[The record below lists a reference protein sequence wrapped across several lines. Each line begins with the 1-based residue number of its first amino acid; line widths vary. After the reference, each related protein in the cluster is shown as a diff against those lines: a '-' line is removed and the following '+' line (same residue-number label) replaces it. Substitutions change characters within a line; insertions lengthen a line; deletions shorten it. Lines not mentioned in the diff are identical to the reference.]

1 MTQLLE
7 YERIN
12 ALRIVG
18 DHATH
23 RRTLEVEVRPK
34 VMAHRRLAQAAAAAA
49 ATTESNDDHNDDTD
63 KDEAHDLFER
73 YCFTVRREN
82 VLYWLVDSLKIFFCL
97 FRSIE
102 FSLLMLKR
110 DVNFGMFFTKFVQI
124 IIKKVLQQI
133 TYELFEK

>member
-1 MTQLLE
+1 MGAWSAKIERHIVRQQCKVVHFNVCLCVARYISWNTALYFRADKAPFGKAMTQLLE

-82 VLYWLVDSLKIFFCL
+82 VLY
-97 FRSIE
+97 
-102 FSLLMLKR
+102 
-110 DVNFGMFFTKFVQI
+110 
-124 IIKKVLQQI
+124 
-133 TYELFEK
+133 